1 MPATDCVRFDSKAN
15 FKQPLEPRSGK
26 QRGSVFCAA
35 PEPSM
40 KSADEDKRC
49 GVTAQDASAPVPLRE
64 QRIGNLIHAPSQ
76 ARRPEMGSGS
86 HEPEFDFSF
95 LFEYSGRGGETDAER
110 EAFSYVPNVSLS
122 TLTLGMGSPCLGSQ
136 YHNLQT
142 SPVISV
148 SSCHQASY
156 GLHGDPMASGY
167 YLPPG
172 LRPPLESPRIEI
184 TTYTQ
189 IPEVEVEEESVDP
202 LAKRV
207 NIVTLTL
214 PSADGYRD
222 PSCLS
227 PASSLS
233 SRSCNS
239 EASYESGFYNY
250 DNSPQNSP
258 WQSPCVSPK
267 GSGPL
272 HSCSHAPVSPSA
284 SPHVAAANGDGWARP
299 PRDSR
304 PGSPAGGHGK
314 RKYGLDG
321 GPCRPPLYSP
331 SLSPSASPQ
340 GSPRLSCVDE
350 AWLGTTNQYT
360 NSAIVAAINAL
371 STDGLADLGEGVP
384 LKARKTNLEHGPA
397 ASMKAEPG
405 ADEMGPVSELCQED
419 YLGSGRLPF
428 KKERYCG
435 SFLDVPPHLCSWT
448 KPKTY
453 ISPSLPAL
461 DWQLPSCSGPYSLQI
476 EVQPKSHHRAH
487 YETEGSR
494 GAVKALSGGHPV
506 VQSEVSPASGSGRAG
521 AAMEKVT
528 WEQRRGESSGRQ
540 LGPSRAVP
548 PPRMLGFLLI
558 KGPQGPADPR
568 GSGAGLFSFRSHRL
582 ASCLGAVTEPS
593 HPWGRFSAFLAPADC
608 TTVRGISHNPP
619 PPHSPNTPLSAEKG
633 RRHTAAVLNIY
644 TLVFR
649 RNPGGNV
656 EVCLQPKDPT
666 FISVWLRL
674 RHRREAPRA
683 IMKIITRVFRFM
695 SESARGAA
703 MATSGRL
710 DSVVIKA
717 TFKTTRPPGGGSE
730 QAGHTKLKGKALYG
744 YVDSE
749 PLTLQLFIGTAD
761 DRLLRPH
768 AFYQV
773 HRITGKTVS
782 TPSHEAMQTS
792 TKVLEIPLLPEN
804 NMRAILRV
812 SCVCPGSFVDMLQNV
827 SPPPDSALISTPA
840 HMELQRPHGCWGSW
854 SGVSL
859 LHSSVGNLPSTP
871 QQKEKSIRPRLG
883 YRLADVLFPSNYR
896 CVGSDK
902 TQANEPHPSPT
913 PRETP
918 PPPVDTPVWPVPDP
932 QAGFLVFPAPALLF
946 PVTKVPFV
954 TRRAGAAGSLQGSLS
969 QGRGVVLGWIR
980 ARVGPMSDVPP
991 ETRQHGQ
998 CSVVTKSF
1006 RHFRSTKLSVFP
1018 NQQPLGSDLPK
1029 LCPRCPLNRIDCAG
1043 ILKLRNSD
1051 IELRKGET
1059 DIGRKNTRVRMVF
1072 RVHINQPNGRT
1083 VSLQVASNPIEC
1095 SQRSA
1100 QELPLVE
1107 KQSMDTYPATGGK
1120 QMLLSGHNFLADSKV
1135 MFVEKAQDG
1144 HHVWETEAKVDKD
1157 SIKPTSLVVEIPPY
1171 RSQRIA
1177 SAVPVSFY
1185 VCNSKRKRS
1194 QYQRFTYL
1202 PPSSKHPRHPCSL
1215 PAVPETLRVLANSR
1229 CEVPGGR
1236 SRPRHRACV
1245 PVTPPVLSCQP
1256 PALPAP
1262 TSTISST
1269 PPPFTFPPSLAPSL
1283 PHSLTAPIASSFA
1296 VPMIKTEP
1304 ADDYES
1310 QGAPR
1315 MRSNPYYGQQRLPP
1329 TMPLGEAEPC
1339 VVGSYVP
1346 CPPRP
1351 TPLPCSS
1358 PGSSPKLHDLSPVPF
1373 PGGAAPLPLP
1383 SSPDHTSLAMAHP
1396 QGSPHLG
1403 SPSYHP
1409 FYPGSSPSSS
1419 PASHPST
1426 PGVAADSPYLPAYGS
1441 AQPRGSPPTL
1451 LSEDSS
1457 SPALAVTIKQEPQEL
1472 DQMTLD
1478 DGRLPSHCCQKRTPL
1493 NLARVPRGPFRRTV
1507 LHSQAPTSSTRNRGE
1522 VSRMISSLGPA
1533 RPRGLRS
1540 QLSTCSRSSA
1550 KPSCDATLGNR

>member
-1 MPATDCVRFDSKAN
+1 EK
-15 FKQPLEPRSGK
+15 K
-26 QRGSVFCAA
+26 
-35 PEPSM
+35 
-40 KSADEDKRC
+40 
-49 GVTAQDASAPVPLRE
+49 
-64 QRIGNLIHAPSQ
+64 
-76 ARRPEMGSGS
+76 
-86 HEPEFDFSF
+86 
-95 LFEYSGRGGETDAER
+95 
-110 EAFSYVPNVSLS
+110 AFSYVPNVSLS

-202 LAKRV
+202 LTKRV

-506 VQSEVSPASGSGRAG
+506 VQ
-521 AAMEKVT
+521 
-528 WEQRRGESSGRQ
+528 
-540 LGPSRAVP
+540 
-548 PPRMLGFLLI
+548 
-558 KGPQGPADPR
+558 
-568 GSGAGLFSFRSHRL
+568 
-582 ASCLGAVTEPS
+582 
-593 HPWGRFSAFLAPADC
+593 
-608 TTVRGISHNPP
+608 
-619 PPHSPNTPLSAEKG
+619 
-633 RRHTAAVLNIY
+633 
-644 TLVFR
+644 
-649 RNPGGNV
+649 
-656 EVCLQPKDPT
+656 
-666 FISVWLRL
+666 
-674 RHRREAPRA
+674 
-683 IMKIITRVFRFM
+683 
-695 SESARGAA
+695 
-703 MATSGRL
+703 
-710 DSVVIKA
+710 
-717 TFKTTRPPGGGSE
+717 
-730 QAGHTKLKGKALYG
+730 LYG

-804 NMRAILRV
+804 NMRAI
-812 SCVCPGSFVDMLQNV
+812 
-827 SPPPDSALISTPA
+827 
-840 HMELQRPHGCWGSW
+840 
-854 SGVSL
+854 
-859 LHSSVGNLPSTP
+859 
-871 QQKEKSIRPRLG
+871 
-883 YRLADVLFPSNYR
+883 
-896 CVGSDK
+896 
-902 TQANEPHPSPT
+902 
-913 PRETP
+913 
-918 PPPVDTPVWPVPDP
+918 
-932 QAGFLVFPAPALLF
+932 
-946 PVTKVPFV
+946 
-954 TRRAGAAGSLQGSLS
+954 
-969 QGRGVVLGWIR
+969 
-980 ARVGPMSDVPP
+980 
-991 ETRQHGQ
+991 
-998 CSVVTKSF
+998 
-1006 RHFRSTKLSVFP
+1006 
-1018 NQQPLGSDLPK
+1018 
-1029 LCPRCPLNRIDCAG
+1029 IDCAG

-1120 QMLLSGHNFLADSKV
+1120 QMLLSGHNFLPDSKV

-1157 SIKPTSLVVEIPPY
+1157 SIKPVSTSLVVEIPPY

-1194 QYQRFTYL
+1194 QYQCFTYL
-1202 PPSSKHPRHPCSL
+1202 PPS
-1215 PAVPETLRVLANSR
+1215 
-1229 CEVPGGR
+1229 
-1236 SRPRHRACV
+1236 
-1245 PVTPPVLSCQP
+1245 
-1256 PALPAP
+1256 
-1262 TSTISST
+1262 I
-1269 PPPFTFPPSLAPSL
+1269 
-1283 PHSLTAPIASSFA
+1283 
-1296 VPMIKTEP
+1296 PMIKTEP